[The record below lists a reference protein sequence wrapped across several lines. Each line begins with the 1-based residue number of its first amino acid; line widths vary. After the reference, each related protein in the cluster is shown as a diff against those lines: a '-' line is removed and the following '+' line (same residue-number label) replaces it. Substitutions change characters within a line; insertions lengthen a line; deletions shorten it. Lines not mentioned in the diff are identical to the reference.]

1 MPVRMYSAH
10 APPMD
15 AKMTEVVRKWLLSAI
30 SLRMENIWTRV
41 RSSWIDLRRDVV
53 KFDMVSKGTYILVA
67 CVCKDNDGEGGKHGD
82 WTSPSKDAHVTSL
95 GQSVA
100 FDEMCNN

>member
-1 MPVRMYSAH
+1 
-10 APPMD
+10 
-15 AKMTEVVRKWLLSAI
+15 
-30 SLRMENIWTRV
+30 
-41 RSSWIDLRRDVV
+41 
-53 KFDMVSKGTYILVA
+53 MVSKGTYILVA